1 LDITQ
6 NTIISGLSQL
16 TAKDFVRIS
25 KAYPITG
32 EEAIEITYRFDSVEV
47 IMTFNVQD
55 PLTLDSRVA
64 WNASNKS
71 DELTFDD
78 ETHALLAKTFCTH
91 DLFVLIKRYQFLL
104 NSSYS
109 DESLKEFFTADRQ
122 ANPTRIEFY
131 PLMNL
136 VTAYYESH

>member
-1 LDITQ
+1 MELNIDAIVPA
-6 NTIISGLSQL
+6 LSQL
-16 TAKDFVRIS
+16 KGVEFSRIAS
-25 KAYPITG
+25 VTESDSDIVEISYKV
-32 EEAIEITYRFDSVEV
+32 EELDVSLMFGVE
-47 IMTFNVQD
+47 D
-55 PLTLDSRVA
+55 PLILKTKVIWEAQERSGDFELDD
-64 WNASNKS
+64 ASVLQLSKQ
-71 DELTFDD
+71 L
-78 ETHALLAKTFCTH
+78 CTH

-104 NSSYS
+104 NSSYR

>member
-1 LDITQ
+1 MEIESATLVSALGQLKGTEFSRIASVTESDSDVVEISYKVEELDV
-6 NTIISGLSQL
+6 SLM
-16 TAKDFVRIS
+16 FC
-25 KAYPITG
+25 
-32 EEAIEITYRFDSVEV
+32 VE
-47 IMTFNVQD
+47 D
-55 PLTLDSRVA
+55 PLLLKTKVIWEAQERSGGVELDE
-64 WNASNKS
+64 ASVLQLSKK
-71 DELTFDD
+71 L
-78 ETHALLAKTFCTH
+78 CTH

-104 NSSYS
+104 NSSYR